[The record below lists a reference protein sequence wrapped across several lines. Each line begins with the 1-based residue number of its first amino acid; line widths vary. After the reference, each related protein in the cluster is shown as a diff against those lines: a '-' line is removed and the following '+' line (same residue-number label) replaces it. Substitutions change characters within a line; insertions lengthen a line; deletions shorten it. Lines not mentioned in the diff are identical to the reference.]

1 MLLGLKRTVEIDED
15 YESPPVN
22 EDTCNSYRE
31 PKSSID
37 ENTPKSKN
45 SRMSIASVI
54 EHKVNVQLQMKQ
66 AEIDV
71 RKKELELEE
80 RRLALQEK
88 KDEALINLL
97 TKLAENK

>member
-22 EDTCNSYRE
+22 EDNSYRE